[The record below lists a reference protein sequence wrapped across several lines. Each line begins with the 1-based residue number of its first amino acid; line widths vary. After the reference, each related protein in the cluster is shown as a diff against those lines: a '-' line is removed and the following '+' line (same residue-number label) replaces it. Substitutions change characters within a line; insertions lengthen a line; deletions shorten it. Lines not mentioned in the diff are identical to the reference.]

1 MLRPKRKIIISV
13 HGIRTT
19 GAWQKQ
25 IASVVSENGWIYY
38 PMDYGYFTAIH
49 FAIPAVRKAKITWFC
64 HQFDQIKER
73 YPDVTPSIIAHSN
86 GSYIVANALNTYP
99 HIRVDKVILC
109 GSIVR
114 LNFDWKNIF
123 ERKQA
128 TLVRNEVGVKDIWA
142 GNVHRLAWGDT
153 GPSGQ
158 RGFTTEH
165 SRLRQPRFPE
175 FGHATFQAY
184 GHYRAFWLP
193 FIDEPMAYEGEKD
206 PPWFAEEPVSP
217 YDAAR
222 WSAMTY
228 YHQYVARVHHAIAN
242 KEAFGDNGVDLLPAK
257 RLCVVIPKTPG
268 MAAKNAITP
277 FFQKHGL
284 KTGRAGKADPRTFH
298 YNGGEVLYDV
308 PTSLNTLGFLDNR
321 KDEELDDAVAEF
333 QKWLDRLIHSSR
345 SQCADTVEVKRIEE
359 LNAKLS

>member
-1 MLRPKRKIIISV
+1 MLTPKRKIIISV

-38 PMDYGYFTAIH
+38 PMDYGYFTVIH
-49 FAIPAVRKAKITWFC
+49 FALPFVRKSKIAWFC
-64 HQFDQIKER
+64 QQFDQIKER
-73 YPDVTPSIIAHSN
+73 YPEVTPSVVAHSN
-86 GSYIVANALNTYP
+86 GTYIVANALKTYP

-114 LNFDWKNIF
+114 QDFDWKTIF

-142 GNVHRLAWGDT
+142 AHANWLAWGDT
-153 GPSGQ
+153 GLSGQ
-158 RGFTTEH
+158 RGFTKDNP
-165 SRLRQPRFPE
+165 RLLQPQFPE

-193 FIDEPMAYEGEKD
+193 FLDEPKPYEGETD
-206 PPWFAEEPVSP
+206 PPWYAEEPVSP

-228 YHQYVARVHHAIAN
+228 YHQYISRVHNAIA
-242 KEAFGDNGVDLLPAK
+242 EHEVFAGNGRDLLPAK
-257 RLCVVIPKTPG
+257 CLWVIVPKTPG
-268 MAAKNAITP
+268 QAAKGAVTP
-277 FFQKHGL
+277 FFQKHAL
-284 KTGRAGKADPRTFH
+284 KTGRAGKNDPRTFQ
-298 YNGGEVLYDV
+298 YNAGEILYDI
-308 PTSLNTLGFLDNR
+308 PTTLNTLGFLDNR
-321 KDEELDDAVAEF
+321 KDAELDEAVEEF
-333 QKWLDRLIHSSR
+333 HKWLERLVKSSR
-345 SQCADTVEVKRIEE
+345 SQCADTVQVKTMEE
-359 LNAKLS
+359 LPATLP